1 MLAITFVVVSALLR
15 PPASRADQATTPKRV
30 KTSERGKLHAGVLAL
45 ARSNAPKTS
54 FMARQLARVRAKRHL
69 AAVKMRE
76 RVVFRHE
83 VVDYAK
89 KLIGTPYSYG
99 GTSPRSGFDCS
110 GFVRYVFSHFGV
122 NLPHSSFSDIVLG
135 RSVSRGD
142 LLPGDLVF
150 FDGAGHVG
158 IYIGHDEFIH
168 APHTGTVVRIES
180 MSGWYAGRYD
190 GARRVSY

>member
-1 MLAITFVVVSALLR
+1 MLAITFVVVSALVR
-15 PPASRADQATTPKRV
+15 PPAGRAEQAPAQKRT
-30 KTSERGKLHAGVLAL
+30 KASEKGKATS
-45 ARSNAPKTS
+45 ARKAVARANAKKQR
-54 FMARQLARVRAKRHL
+54 FFARRLARVRTQRHL

-76 RVVFRHE
+76 RVVFRE
-83 VVDYAK
+83 ELVTYAK
-89 KLIGTPYSYG
+89 RLIGTPYSYG

-110 GFVRYVFSHFGV
+110 GFVRYVFSHFGIT
-122 NLPHSSFSDIVLG
+122 LPHSSYSDVGVGHSIP
-135 RSVSRGD
+135 RGD

-150 FDGAGHVG
+150 FDADGHVG

-180 MSGWYAGRYD
+180 MNGWYAGRYD